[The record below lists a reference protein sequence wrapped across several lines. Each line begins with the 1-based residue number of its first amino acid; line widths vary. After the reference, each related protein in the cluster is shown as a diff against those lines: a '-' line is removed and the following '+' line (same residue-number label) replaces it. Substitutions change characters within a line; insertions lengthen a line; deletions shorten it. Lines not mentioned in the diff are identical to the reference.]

1 MRSGTRSVVAVAVT
15 LIAVLALLSSANAQP
30 ELASPLG
37 SGQVTWSA
45 LDKVDQLKDRLGQA
59 GFTLTEGNFTYVD
72 LVQLCC
78 QGKVPDTLANNPWP
92 NAYMAVEFA
101 PRPGIPS
108 PVDWLWQL
116 DEKEAVVFVGQ
127 TPPGVRYFS
136 YQTAVNILGGSKE
149 RVGAMVGDTINI
161 GTIRTLGAEK
171 TNQPIIYIVTGSRAT
186 EKAVRLA
193 VRKAGYPDAI
203 VNVETI
209 SPIIAPLGVGPN
221 GSWFYTAHRAA
232 VPNPDAKQM
241 LEEYVKH
248 PPYAVFR
255 LTPDHALTAQLGNEP
270 EPPPVLRV
278 RGTGHTEMA
287 HYPALKRLREAI
299 LARYGSGQ
307 PYRELDS
314 KVWELDNVGGR
325 EMKVEKPYVALQRN
339 IQVIGATRDTNYLAN
354 YPNFV
359 LRSNVDEF
367 VIVYGVN
374 HQKTGKATY
383 SSFSIYADKDRWFGL
398 KNGTALS
405 PDFEGSAEQYLPG
418 DPDAQYLY
426 AYKVARDCK
435 GEPYCMEVKVNSD
448 PATPFSDI
456 NGNAYACPGFDLD
469 TAQMFFLWRSYME
482 PATNVGPDD
491 NELLYDKAIY
501 FGPYDFPVQ

>member
-1 MRSGTRSVVAVAVT
+1 M
-15 LIAVLALLSSANAQP
+15 
-30 ELASPLG
+30 
-37 SGQVTWSA
+37 
-45 LDKVDQLKDRLGQA
+45 
-59 GFTLTEGNFTYVD
+59 
-72 LVQLCC
+72 
-78 QGKVPDTLANNPWP
+78 
-92 NAYMAVEFA
+92 
-101 PRPGIPS
+101 
-108 PVDWLWQL
+108 
-116 DEKEAVVFVGQ
+116 GQ

-136 YQTAVNILGGSKE
+136 YQTAVNLLAGSTE
-149 RVGAMVGDTINI
+149 RMGVMVGDTINI
-161 GTIRTLGAEK
+161 GTIHTLGPEK
-171 TNQPIIYIVTGSRAT
+171 TNQPIVYIVTGNRAT
-186 EKAVRLA
+186 EKAVRQA

-203 VNVETI
+203 INVETI
-209 SPIIAPLGVGPN
+209 SPIIAPLGLGSK

-232 VPNPDAKQM
+232 VPNPDAKQL

-255 LTPDHALTAQLGNEP
+255 VTPDEALAAQLGNDQ

-287 HYPALKRLREAI
+287 LYPALKRLRQAI
-299 LARYGSGQ
+299 LNQYAGQ
-307 PYRELDS
+307 SYKELDT
-314 KVWELDNVGGR
+314 KVWELPNVGGR
-325 EMKVEKPYVALQRN
+325 EMILEKPYVALQRGVQ
-339 IQVIGATRDTNYLAN
+339 IIGATRDTNYLAN
-354 YPNFV
+354 DPNFV

-398 KNGTALS
+398 KNGTTLS
-405 PDFEGSAEQYLPG
+405 PDFEGSADQYLPG
-418 DPDAQYLY
+418 DKDAQYLY

-435 GEPYCMEVKVNSD
+435 GEKYCMEVKAND
-448 PATPFSDI
+448 NPELPFSDI
-456 NGNAYACPGFDLD
+456 NDLPYACPGFNLD

-501 FGPYDFPVQ
+501 FGSYFTEQ